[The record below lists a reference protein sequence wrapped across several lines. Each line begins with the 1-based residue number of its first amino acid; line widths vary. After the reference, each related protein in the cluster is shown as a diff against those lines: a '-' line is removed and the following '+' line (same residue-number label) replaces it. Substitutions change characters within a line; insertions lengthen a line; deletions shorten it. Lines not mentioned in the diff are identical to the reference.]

1 MTWLVWLTLAVIIA
15 GVAAVTA
22 IQPPGTRPVG
32 HTRMMG
38 MARLAL
44 AAFAIIL
51 AYVAYLA
58 RAG

>member
-1 MTWLVWLTLAVIIA
+1 MNWLLWLTLAVIIA
-15 GVAAVTA
+15 GVAADTA
-22 IQPPGTRPVG
+22 IQPKGTRPVG

-51 AYVAYLA
+51 VYAAYLA
-58 RAG
+58 RSG

>member
-1 MTWLVWLTLAVIIA
+1 MNWLIWLTLAVIIA

-22 IQPPGTRPVG
+22 IQPTGTRPVG

-51 AYVAYLA
+51 AYAAYLA
-58 RAG
+58 RSG